1 MLETGLGRAA
11 NAALAALPGFTLTGD
26 ISASDRFYEQD
37 ITDPFVMDDGQITV
51 PTGPGLGVIPNQ
63 SVLERFTVT
72 TEWIQA

>member
-1 MLETGLGRAA
+1 
-11 NAALAALPGFTLTGD
+11 
-26 ISASDRFYEQD
+26 
-37 ITDPFVMDDGQITV
+37 MDDGQITV